1 MLLLDL
7 LVCGCSFYRVK
18 PSVEG
23 SNLVIDVLNPLNT
36 FVDRNPESPYV
47 KDSYRVVVRKWMTKQ
62 QILVEYGKDL
72 QQPVPGNLQLREP
85 SRCLPARQ
93 ARQERPHRGAAV

>member
-36 FVDRNPESPYV
+36 FVDRNPES
-47 KDSYRVVVRKWMTKQ
+47 
-62 QILVEYGKDL
+62 
-72 QQPVPGNLQLREP
+72 
-85 SRCLPARQ
+85 
-93 ARQERPHRGAAV
+93 